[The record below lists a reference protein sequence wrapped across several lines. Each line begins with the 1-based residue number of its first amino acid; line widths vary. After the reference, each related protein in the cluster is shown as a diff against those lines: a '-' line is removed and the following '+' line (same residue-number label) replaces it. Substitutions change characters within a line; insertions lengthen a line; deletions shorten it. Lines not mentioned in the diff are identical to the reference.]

1 MAVYYS
7 LPSIQNKNLDLFVL
21 VSSKLIT
28 YYFTLLYDDGDVVGL
43 IMLSFRFSLP
53 TVRKQLQQKY
63 S

>member
-1 MAVYYS
+1 MAVYCS
-7 LPSIQNKNLDLFVL
+7 LPSIENKNLDLFVL

-28 YYFTLLYDDGDVVGL
+28 CYFTLLYDYGDVSGL